1 MAILCKF
8 NFLFENIIL
17 ILTLLNKYVKVTMK
31 TISSLILSVQ
41 QDNLKKYF
49 SEFEQL

>member
-1 MAILCKF
+1 MDSLCKF
-8 NFLFENIIL
+8 NLFENII
-17 ILTLLNKYVKVTMK
+17 LLNKYVKVTMK